1 MNHYLLYHRHAS
13 SDCAASFAA
22 WNAFSSELRGAAAMS
37 TCAYGGHE
45 IWWSAEA
52 ADVRAALTLLPNY
65 VAGRT
70 LAIRVKPLST
80 P

>member
-1 MNHYLLYHRHAS
+1 MKHYLLYHRHAS

-37 TCAYGGHE
+37 TCACGAHE
-45 IWWSAEA
+45 IWWWAEA
-52 ADVRAALTLLPNY
+52 ADVRAALALLPNY
-65 VAGRT
+65 VAERT
-70 LAIRVKPLST
+70 LAIRVKPLTT

>member
-1 MNHYLLYHRHAS
+1 MNHYLLYHHHAS

-37 TCAYGGHE
+37 TCAYGAHE
-45 IWWSAEA
+45 IWWWAEA
-52 ADVRAALTLLPNY
+52 ADVHAALALLPNY
-65 VAGRT
+65 VAERT
-70 LAIRVKPLST
+70 LAIRVKPLTT